1 MTKAKTDKSAEG
13 SRSRSQII
21 VLFIA
26 LIVFIMLLFANFA
39 YLNTQA
45 NYDKQYIGHAGEL
58 RVLSQ
63 RIAKN
68 ATEAAAGKAAAFKLL
83 SDARNDFAQRWGY
96 LKKGDPATGLP
107 PAPATVRPEMRA
119 VQLDWERLLKNTDA
133 ILSSEQ
139 TVLSLHQVAA
149 TLAETVPQ
157 LQIEYEKVV
166 EILLQRGAP
175 AAQVAMAQRQSLL
188 AERILGAVNTVLA
201 GDENSQQAADAFGR
215 DATRFGQVLNGMLQ
229 GNPAL
234 KISQVEDRDARARLS
249 EISELFQFVSGSVD
263 EILETSPELFKVRE
277 SASNIFSLSQ
287 TLLDEASHLATR
299 FENLAG
305 GRNTDTIGGY
315 VLGLLALA
323 SIILIGLVMVRETN
337 RQLRETAEKNER
349 NQNAIMRLLDEIED
363 LADGDLTVTA
373 SVTEDFTGTI
383 ADSINYSVDQLRDL
397 VATINLTAGQVAA
410 AVQETQATAMHLAQA
425 SEHQAQQISEASTA
439 ISDMAESIDQV
450 SANAAES
457 SAVAERSVE
466 IANKGNEVVH
476 NTIHGMDNIREQI
489 QDTAKRIKR
498 LGESSQEIG
507 DIVSLIDDIADQTN
521 ILALNA
527 AIQASMAGDAGRGF
541 AVVADEVQRL
551 AERSSAATR
560 QIETLVRAIQT
571 DTNEAVISMEQTT
584 TEVVRGARLAQDAGV
599 ALEEIEGVSKTLAAL
614 IQSISNA
621 AQQQTSS
628 AGQISLTMNVIQQI
642 TSQTSSGSTATAES
656 IGNLAKMASQ
666 LRRSV
671 SGFTLPA
678 ASATGL
684 KSVSGV
690 VMGDRH
696 DYVALEWVKGE
707 IAETLKQ
714 AHQAIEAVLDDPQA
728 SPGLDECLDYIH
740 QVHGS
745 LQMVEFYGAALLAE
759 EMEHLVEAL
768 QHERVSHRDEALH
781 LLLQALGQLPIYLDR
796 VQGARRDLPLVV
808 LPLINDLRSARG
820 ESLLSETSLFS
831 PQLPELPPLSARST
845 GAAGAGRT
853 AERAAQIAPDAANGL
868 GRFAARAG

>member
-1 MTKAKTDKSAEG
+1 M
-13 SRSRSQII
+13 
-21 VLFIA
+21 
-26 LIVFIMLLFANFA
+26 
-39 YLNTQA
+39 
-45 NYDKQYIGHAGEL
+45 
-58 RVLSQ
+58 
-63 RIAKN
+63 
-68 ATEAAAGKAAAFKLL
+68 
-83 SDARNDFAQRWGY
+83 
-96 LKKGDPATGLP
+96 
-107 PAPATVRPEMRA
+107 
-119 VQLDWERLLKNTDA
+119 
-133 ILSSEQ
+133 
-139 TVLSLHQVAA
+139 
-149 TLAETVPQ
+149 
-157 LQIEYEKVV
+157 
-166 EILLQRGAP
+166 
-175 AAQVAMAQRQSLL
+175 
-188 AERILGAVNTVLA
+188 LA
-201 GDENSQQAADAFGR
+201 GDDTAVKAADAFGR
-215 DATRFGQVLNGMLQ
+215 DANRFGQVLAGMLQ
-229 GNPAL
+229 GSAGL
-234 KISQVEDRDARARLS
+234 KISEVQDSDARARLA
-249 EISELFQFVSGSVD
+249 EIAELFEFVSGSVD
-263 EILETSPELFKVRE
+263 EILETSPQLFQVRA

-287 TLLDEASHLATR
+287 TLLDEASQLATG

-305 GRNTDTIGGY
+305 GRTLDTIGGY
-315 VLGLLALA
+315 ALGLLALA

-397 VATINLTAGQVAA
+397 VATINLTAGEVAG

-425 SEHQAQQISEASTA
+425 SEHQAQQIAEASTA
-439 ISDMAESIDQV
+439 INQMAQSIDQV

-560 QIETLVRAIQT
+560 QIENLVRAIQT

-671 SGFTLPA
+671 SGFTLPPVRK
-678 ASATGL
+678 T
-684 KSVSGV
+684 
-690 VMGDRH
+690 
-696 DYVALEWVKGE
+696 
-707 IAETLKQ
+707 
-714 AHQAIEAVLDDPQA
+714 
-728 SPGLDECLDYIH
+728 DE
-740 QVHGS
+740 
-745 LQMVEFYGAALLAE
+745 
-759 EMEHLVEAL
+759 
-768 QHERVSHRDEALH
+768 
-781 LLLQALGQLPIYLDR
+781 
-796 VQGARRDLPLVV
+796 
-808 LPLINDLRSARG
+808 
-820 ESLLSETSLFS
+820 
-831 PQLPELPPLSARST
+831 
-845 GAAGAGRT
+845 
-853 AERAAQIAPDAANGL
+853 
-868 GRFAARAG
+868 

>member
-1 MTKAKTDKSAEG
+1 MIKAKTGKPMEG

-21 VLFIA
+21 VLFMA

-83 SDARNDFAQRWGY
+83 SDARNDFARRWGY
-96 LKKGDPATGLP
+96 LKKGDTATGLP
-107 PAPATVRPEMRA
+107 GAPREVRPEMRA

-157 LQIEYEKVV
+157 LQVEYEKVV

-175 AAQVAMAQRQSLL
+175 ASQVAVAQRQTLL

-201 GDENSQQAADAFGR
+201 GDDNAVQAADTFGR
-215 DATRFGQVLNGMLQ
+215 DAARFGQVLNGMLQ
-229 GNPAL
+229 GNSAL
-234 KISQVEDRDARARLS
+234 KISQVEDRDARSRLT
-249 EISELFQFVSGSVD
+249 EIAELFEFVSGSVD

-277 SASNIFSLSQ
+277 SASHIFSLSQ
-287 TLLDEASHLATR
+287 TLLDEASLLATG
-299 FENLAG
+299 FENLAA
-305 GRNTDTIGGY
+305 GRTTHTIGGY
-315 VLGLLALA
+315 VLGLAALT

-425 SEHQAQQISEASTA
+425 SEHQAQQISEASAA
-439 ISDMAESIDQV
+439 INDMAESIDQV

-642 TSQTSSGSTATAES
+642 TTQTSSGSTATAES

-678 ASATGL
+678 AS
-684 KSVSGV
+684 
-690 VMGDRH
+690 
-696 DYVALEWVKGE
+696 E
-707 IAETLKQ
+707 
-714 AHQAIEAVLDDPQA
+714 P
-728 SPGLDECLDYIH
+728 
-740 QVHGS
+740 
-745 LQMVEFYGAALLAE
+745 AADKA
-759 EMEHLVEAL
+759 
-768 QHERVSHRDEALH
+768 
-781 LLLQALGQLPIYLDR
+781 
-796 VQGARRDLPLVV
+796 
-808 LPLINDLRSARG
+808 
-820 ESLLSETSLFS
+820 
-831 PQLPELPPLSARST
+831 
-845 GAAGAGRT
+845 
-853 AERAAQIAPDAANGL
+853 
-868 GRFAARAG
+868 

>member
-1 MTKAKTDKSAEG
+1 MTTATTPKPQAG

-39 YLNTQA
+39 YLNTQST
-45 NYDKQYIGHAGEL
+45 YDKQYIGHAGEL

-83 SDARNDFAQRWGY
+83 GDARNDFARRWGY
-96 LKKGDPATGLP
+96 LKKGDPQTGLP
-107 PAPATVRPEMRA
+107 AAPSAVRAEMRA
-119 VQLDWERLLKNTDA
+119 VQTDWEALLKNTDA
-133 ILSSEQ
+133 ILASEQ

-157 LQIEYEKVV
+157 LQLESEKVV
-166 EILLQRGAP
+166 DILLQRGAP
-175 AAQVAMAQRQSLL
+175 ASQVALAQRQSLL

-201 GDENSQQAADAFGR
+201 GDESAAQAADTFGR
-215 DATRFGQVLNGMLQ
+215 DANRFGQVLNGMLQ
-229 GNPAL
+229 GNAGL
-234 KISQVEDRDARARLS
+234 RITQVEDPDARARLA
-249 EISELFQFVSGSVD
+249 EIAELFEFVSGSVD
-263 EILETSPELFKVRE
+263 EILETSPQLFQVRA
-277 SASNIFSLSQ
+277 SASNIFNLSQ
-287 TLLDEASHLATR
+287 TLLDEASHLATG
-299 FENLAG
+299 FENLAS
-305 GRNTDTIGGY
+305 GRSFDTIGGY
-315 VLGLLALA
+315 VLGLLALT

-337 RQLRETAEKNER
+337 RQLHETAEKNER

-397 VATINLTAGQVAA
+397 VATINLTAGQVAG

-425 SEHQAQQISEASTA
+425 SEHQAQQIAEASTA
-439 ISDMAESIDQV
+439 INQMAQSIDQV

-507 DIVSLIDDIADQTN
+507 DIISLIDDIADQTN

-560 QIETLVRAIQT
+560 QIETLVRAIQA

-642 TSQTSSGSTATAES
+642 TTQTSSGSTATAES

-678 ASATGL
+678 A
-684 KSVSGV
+684 
-690 VMGDRH
+690 
-696 DYVALEWVKGE
+696 
-707 IAETLKQ
+707 KQ
-714 AHQAIEAVLDDPQA
+714 ADD
-728 SPGLDECLDYIH
+728 
-740 QVHGS
+740 
-745 LQMVEFYGAALLAE
+745 
-759 EMEHLVEAL
+759 
-768 QHERVSHRDEALH
+768 
-781 LLLQALGQLPIYLDR
+781 
-796 VQGARRDLPLVV
+796 
-808 LPLINDLRSARG
+808 
-820 ESLLSETSLFS
+820 
-831 PQLPELPPLSARST
+831 
-845 GAAGAGRT
+845 
-853 AERAAQIAPDAANGL
+853 
-868 GRFAARAG
+868 

>member
-1 MTKAKTDKSAEG
+1 MTTAKTGKPEG

-21 VLFIA
+21 ALFIA

-39 YLNTQA
+39 YLNTQST
-45 NYDKQYIGHAGEL
+45 YDKQYIGHAGEL

-63 RIAKN
+63 RIAKY

-83 SDARNDFAQRWGY
+83 SDARNDFARRWGY
-96 LKKGDPATGLP
+96 LKKGDPSTGLP
-107 PAPATVRPEMRA
+107 PAPSVVRPEMRA
-119 VQLDWERLLKNTDA
+119 VQLDWERVLKNTDA

-157 LQIEYEKVV
+157 LQVEYEKVV

-175 AAQVAMAQRQSLL
+175 AAQVAMAQRQTLL
-188 AERILGAVNTVLA
+188 AERILGAVNTVLS

-215 DATRFGQVLNGMLQ
+215 DAARFGQVLAGMLQ
-229 GNPAL
+229 GDPAL
-234 KISQVEDRDARARLS
+234 KVSQVEDRDARARLL
-249 EISELFQFVSGSVD
+249 EISELFEFVSGSVD

-277 SASNIFSLSQ
+277 SATNIFTLSQ
-287 TLLDEASHLATR
+287 TLLDEASHLATG

-305 GRNTDTIGGY
+305 GRNSDTIGGY
-315 VLGLLALA
+315 VLGLAALM

-349 NQNAIMRLLDEIED
+349 NQTAIMRLLDEIED

-425 SEHQAQQISEASTA
+425 SEHQAQQIAEASTA
-439 ISDMAESIDQV
+439 INDMAESIDQV

-642 TSQTSSGSTATAES
+642 TTQTSSGSTATAES

-678 ASATGL
+678 A
-684 KSVSGV
+684 
-690 VMGDRH
+690 
-696 DYVALEWVKGE
+696 
-707 IAETLKQ
+707 
-714 AHQAIEAVLDDPQA
+714 
-728 SPGLDECLDYIH
+728 
-740 QVHGS
+740 
-745 LQMVEFYGAALLAE
+745 
-759 EMEHLVEAL
+759 
-768 QHERVSHRDEALH
+768 
-781 LLLQALGQLPIYLDR
+781 
-796 VQGARRDLPLVV
+796 
-808 LPLINDLRSARG
+808 
-820 ESLLSETSLFS
+820 
-831 PQLPELPPLSARST
+831 
-845 GAAGAGRT
+845 
-853 AERAAQIAPDAANGL
+853 RAQTVDKV
-868 GRFAARAG
+868 